1 MEYAQAMVK
10 IIQKMGW
17 RTLSLVVSTTYEG
30 HVFADAIRHL
40 ALENKWRVLSLLW
53 IHGHESLE
61 ELSKEMQN
69 VTRAK
74 SDVIIGHIREKL
86 NDNFF
91 RTINNLQATDN
102 GSAWLVSDVTAYG
115 IQDINSIPAGVI
127 QVSVKSPEIGHDFE
141 LYINVLYDALVM
153 FESAFKSA
161 AADLSG
167 ELRLGNSSAEN
178 YELLQRETVK

>member
-17 RTLSLVVSTTYEG
+17 QTLSLVVSATYEG

-40 ALENKWRVLSLLW
+40 ALDNKWRVLSSLW

-61 ELSKEMQN
+61 ELSTEMQN

-74 SDVIIGHIREKL
+74 PDVIVGHIREKH
-86 NDNFF
+86 NDNVF
-91 RTINNLQATDN
+91 RTIHNLQVIDN
-102 GSAWLVSDVTAYG
+102 GSAWLVSDVTAHG

-127 QVSVKSPEIGHDFE
+127 QVSGKSPEIGHDFE
-141 LYINVLYDALVM
+141 LYINVLYDAFVM
-153 FESAFKSA
+153 FESAFKSVA
-161 AADLSG
+161 EDLSG
-167 ELRLGNSSAEN
+167 ELRQRNSSAEK